1 MSPQSDRGLTR
12 KSGLPKEPALLK
24 AVCPVSLLPNNPA
37 RQKAT
42 SHKQSTS
49 AQRDQRST
57 TRVGERATSRSGS
70 RSGSRAAAT
79 AGRSRSGLAAA
90 ATGAYV
96 NGAVLKRKGRAE
108 AREHLLLVNPEGLR
122 SPGNRAGA
130 FTGLV
135 LRVHGSLDLVTRVLQ
150 DRNIPTGRRLGEGWG
165 CGCQHHGQHRCQQH
179 YLPQINASS
188 LTRFDVPWESSSFL
202 LSITHLPLLRST
214 CAPLQTRPNGRS

>member
-1 MSPQSDRGLTR
+1 MRLPTNVVHPDAPQSDRGLTR

-24 AVCPVSLLPNNPA
+24 AVCPVYLLPNNPA

-70 RSGSRAAAT
+70 RATAAT
-79 AGRSRSGLAAA
+79 AGRSRSGAAA
-90 ATGAYV
+90 SVDIDRAF
-96 NGAVLKRKGRAE
+96 LSSRSRAE
-108 AREHLLLVNPEGLR
+108 AREHLLLVDMEYLR

-130 FTGLV
+130 FTLLV

-150 DRNIPTGRRLGEGWG
+150 DRNVPTDRRLGEGGGRG
-165 CGCQHHGQHRCQQH
+165 C
-179 YLPQINASS
+179 
-188 LTRFDVPWESSSFL
+188 
-202 LSITHLPLLRST
+202 
-214 CAPLQTRPNGRS
+214 

>member
-24 AVCPVSLLPNNPA
+24 AVCPVYLLPNNPA

-70 RSGSRAAAT
+70 RAT
-79 AGRSRSGLAAA
+79 ATATATAVAAMASCSGADVDHAVLSSRS
-90 ATGAYV
+90 
-96 NGAVLKRKGRAE
+96 RAE
-108 AREHLLLVNPEGLR
+108 AREHLLLVNTQALG
-122 SPGNRAGA
+122 SPSNRAGA

-150 DRNIPTGRRLGEGWG
+150 DRNVPTDRRLGEGWG
-165 CGCQHHGQHRCQQH
+165 CGC
-179 YLPQINASS
+179 
-188 LTRFDVPWESSSFL
+188 
-202 LSITHLPLLRST
+202 
-214 CAPLQTRPNGRS
+214 